1 MQSKALGTLLVTLG
15 VAAVS
20 SAQVAFQV
28 AGPQNGATVRE
39 TVKIRIPRTALEG
52 VKYLALGVDGK
63 FRAGVMVPAP
73 GQKVDTDFIVSDG
86 KPLSMV
92 TLLYQRVVSLST
104 RMACM
109 SPATFLTRM
118 FSKAAGVPT

>member
-39 TVKIRIPRTALEG
+39 TVKIRIPRPALEG
-52 VKYLALGVDGK
+52 VKYLSLGVDGK
-63 FRAGVMVPAP
+63 FRAGVMVPDQ
-73 GQKVDTDFIVSDG
+73 GKEVKTDFIVTDKAG
-86 KPLSMV
+86 MMV
-92 TLLYQRVVSLST
+92 TSSLEHQGEST
-104 RMACM
+104 RCRD
-109 SPATFLTRM
+109 PAG
-118 FSKAAGVPT
+118 S